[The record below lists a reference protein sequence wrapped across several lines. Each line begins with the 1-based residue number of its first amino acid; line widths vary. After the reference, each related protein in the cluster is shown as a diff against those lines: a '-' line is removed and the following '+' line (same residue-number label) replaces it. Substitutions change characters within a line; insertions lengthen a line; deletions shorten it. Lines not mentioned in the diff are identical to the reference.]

1 MEKTKIVNNTKIS
14 PFSNKD
20 KVANKIES
28 LWTENSSHH
37 TNSNKQNKKLVI
49 KLKTTGKERRKIL
62 LKMESVSSKT
72 QSNNYHLISELLKE
86 FFKEN
91 SNIE

>member
-28 LWTENSSHH
+28 LWTENSTPHK
-37 TNSNKQNKKLVI
+37 NSNNQNKKLEK
-49 KLKTTGKERRKIL
+49 KLKRI
-62 LKMESVSSKT
+62 VS
-72 QSNNYHLISELLKE
+72 
-86 FFKEN
+86 
-91 SNIE
+91 